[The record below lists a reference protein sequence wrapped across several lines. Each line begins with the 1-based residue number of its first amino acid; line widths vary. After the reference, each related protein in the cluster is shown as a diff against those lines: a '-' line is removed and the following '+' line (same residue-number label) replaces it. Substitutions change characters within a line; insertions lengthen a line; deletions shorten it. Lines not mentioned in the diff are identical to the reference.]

1 MLKQRILTIAV
12 AAPVF
17 IALVLYSPTAFFS
30 YAVLLL
36 LMPAAYEWAR
46 LSGLHATVAAIC
58 YSLFCAGLILLTII
72 FPIPQHY
79 HVWIYLAALCW
90 WLIVSVWL
98 IAYQR
103 GRRHVV
109 HSSALRLLM
118 GLLTLLPL
126 WYALTEIHASP
137 MRGPG
142 WVLLLFLLV
151 WAADIGAY
159 VAGKLYG
166 RVKLAPA
173 ISPGKTIE
181 GLAGGLIGAG
191 LVVGVASFYFDS
203 MPIIMLALLGMLTAA
218 LSVIGDLFES
228 LMKRMADVKDSGS
241 LLPGHGG
248 MLDRIDSMTIAAP
261 LFAFGCL
268 YWIS

>member
-12 AAPVF
+12 TAPVF
-17 IALVLYSPTAFFS
+17 IALVLYSPTAVFS

-36 LMPAAYEWAR
+36 LMLGASEWAR
-46 LSGLHATVAAIC
+46 LSGLHTAATAVC
-58 YSLFCAGLILLTII
+58 YSLLFGVLILLAI
-72 FPIPQHY
+72 FFPVPEDY

-98 IAYQR
+98 VAYQR
-103 GRRHVV
+103 SRYVV
-109 HSSALRLLM
+109 HSPVLKLLM
-118 GLLTLLPL
+118 GLLTLLPP

-137 MRGPG
+137 VRGPG
-142 WVLLLFLLV
+142 WVLLLFVVV

-159 VAGKLYG
+159 IAGKLYG
-166 RVKLAPA
+166 RIKLAPA

-181 GLAGGLIGAG
+181 GLGGGLLGAI
-191 LVVGVASFYFDS
+191 LVVGVASFYFVS
-203 MPIIMLALLGMLTAA
+203 MPVMMLILLGMVTAA
-218 LSVIGDLFES
+218 LSVIGDLFGS
-228 LMKRMADVKDSGS
+228 MMKRMADVEDSGS

-248 MLDRIDSMTIAAP
+248 VLDRIDSMTIAAP